1 MVTIVP
7 SIIHVLVTAHPDDE
21 SMFFLPWIYYTTRQ
35 RTFDPSVSS
44 AVWLLC
50 LTTGN
55 YDGLGKIRS
64 QELHDLNKN
73 VLQDNGFQ
81 KVIILDEPDIMPDH
95 PNQRWNTLMV
105 AQQIHA
111 TLRSTLDEEYGPNQ
125 NRPITMNFVTF
136 DQNGVSGHVNHIDTY
151 YAVQHLFSHQLQQLH
166 HSSSSTISNQSS
178 SILLANKV
186 LDVYVLAT
194 IKNPIT
200 KYLPIVEWIRL
211 LLHCVFGW
219 FPDSDMSDMPSNQ
232 HQHSTQSTYRLLQPS
247 LNWFAMSTHQS
258 QFVWYRRLFVVFS
271 IYTYKNTFRKITSTT
286 QTNDGNDV
294 HSNDH
299 KGSLRSTIPLSS
311 SEPTPPEET
320 KKEL

>member
-1 MVTIVP
+1 MVSIVP
-7 SIIHVLVTAHPDDE
+7 SIIHVLVIAHPDDE

-35 RTFDPSVSS
+35 RTSDPSS

-55 YDGLGKIRS
+55 FDGLGKLRS

-81 KVIILDEPDIMPDH
+81 KVIILDKPDIMPDH
-95 PNQRWNTLMV
+95 PKQRWDTMMV

-111 TLRSTLDEEYGPNQ
+111 TLRNTLDDEYGPNQ
-125 NRPITMNFVTF
+125 NQPYAMTFATF

-151 YAVQHLFSHQLQQLH
+151 YAVQHLYRHQLQLL
-166 HSSSSTISNQSS
+166 HSSSTQSNQSS
-178 SILLANKV
+178 SMLLADKD
-186 LDVYVLAT
+186 LDLYVLVT
-194 IKNPIT
+194 VKNPIT
-200 KYLPIVEWIRL
+200 KYLPIIEWIRL
-211 LLHCVFGW
+211 LLHYVFGW
-219 FPDSDMSDMPSNQ
+219 FPVSDMSSKPREQ
-232 HQHSTQSTYRLLQPS
+232 YTESTYRLLQPS

-271 IYTYKNTFRKITSTT
+271 IYTYQNTFRKINTT
-286 QTNDGNDV
+286 RTNDSGFV
-294 HSNDH
+294 GSNDH
-299 KGSLRSTIPLSS
+299 KESLRSIIPWAS
-311 SEPTPPEET
+311 SEPPPSPEET